1 MSDYQIHKEYCLVCV
16 RRSPKAGLRYFWK
29 ATKQYYDSTMQHFD
43 IFGDSNRRFNAR
55 HKYETRRYY
64 EREFAHK
71 GFWNK
76 NSKYIGWRMRY
87 QGNLKKLKLKG
98 CY

>member
-16 RRSPKAGLRYFWK
+16 HRSPKAGLRYFWK